1 VAAPQFWLI
10 AGANGSGK
18 TTVASKPEFRGILAV
33 EEMLNPDEITR
44 EIQLRHPRLD
54 IDHANRHAA
63 DETEVRVKLAI
74 LQRRSFAVETVLS
87 TLKYLLYALR
97 AQAMGY
103 VVSMVY
109 VAVRTPDVAVQ
120 RVAFRVQAG
129 GHDVPVE
136 KIRSRWVRSH
146 EILGA
151 FVPHLDSLF
160 VFDNTEENAELVAR
174 KTKSR
179 VEILAPGRL
188 PKIDEVLSPGSK

>member
-1 VAAPQFWLI
+1 VAAPKFWLI

-18 TTVASKPEFRGILAV
+18 TTVASQPEFRGILAI
-33 EEMLNPDEITR
+33 EEILNPDRLTKEI
-44 EIQLRHPRLD
+44 LARHPWLD
-54 IDHANRHAA
+54 TDHANRQAA
-63 DETEVRVKLAI
+63 DETEARVASAI
-74 LQRRSFAVETVLS
+74 LGRQSFAVETVLS
-87 TLKYLLYALR
+87 TLKYLPYVHQ
-97 AQAMGY
+97 AQGAGY

-109 VAVRTPDVAVQ
+109 IAVRTPDIAVE

-136 KIRSRWVRSH
+136 KVRSRWVRSH

-160 VFDNTEENAELVAR
+160 VFDNTEERADLVAR
-174 KTKSR
+174 KVKGR

-188 PKIDEVLSPGSK
+188 PKIDEVLSPWSR